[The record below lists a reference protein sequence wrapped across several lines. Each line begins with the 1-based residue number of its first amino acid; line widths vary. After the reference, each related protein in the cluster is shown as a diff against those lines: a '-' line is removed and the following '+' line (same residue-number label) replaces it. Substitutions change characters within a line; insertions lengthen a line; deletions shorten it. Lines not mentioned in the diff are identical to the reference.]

1 MGYYMDSEW
10 CDDLHYTPE
19 ERERLTEDFQA
30 LACGPE
36 VEQPAIEYADYDA
49 FEFLDAEDFNV
60 TEVGDGSIIV
70 HGFKETM
77 KATGFIDEICSVLSK
92 HLGEDKGRRV
102 WIMSGEDGEKWPI
115 VFEHGQGARSPEMT
129 TVYKVH
135 ISDTE
140 MEVRG
145 DDA

>member
-30 LACGPE
+30 LCCGPE

-70 HGFKETM
+70 HGFKETV
-77 KATGFIDEICSVLSK
+77 KATGFIDEIHNVLSMN
-92 HLGEDKGRRV
+92 LGADKGRCV
-102 WIMSGEDGEKWPI
+102 WIMSGEDGETWP
-115 VFEHGQGARSPEMT
+115 VVHENGHKASSPKMT

>member
-1 MGYYMDSEW
+1 MGYYIYSEM
-10 CDDLHYTPE
+10 CDELLYTSE

-36 VEQPAIEYADYDA
+36 VDNPVIEYADYEAADFLGAEYFNTGDFGDYLTVQGLTENINSTA
-49 FEFLDAEDFNV
+49 FF
-60 TEVGDGSIIV
+60 
-70 HGFKETM
+70 
-77 KATGFIDEICSVLSK
+77 DEICSVLSK

-102 WIMSGEDGEKWPI
+102 WIMSGDDGEKWPI